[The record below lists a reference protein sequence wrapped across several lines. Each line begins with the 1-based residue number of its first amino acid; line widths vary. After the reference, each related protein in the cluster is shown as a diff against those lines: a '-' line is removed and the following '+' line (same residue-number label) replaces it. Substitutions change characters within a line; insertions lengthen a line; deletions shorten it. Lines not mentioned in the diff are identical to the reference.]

1 MHMVRPILA
10 HTSPWNLISFKDFPE
25 RLQVFGEA
33 HIHAGI
39 SDTSFQVQTKAI
51 KFINFS
57 QYSFETN
64 AKLYPI
70 ETNYQPPMYTNHVTS
85 DV

>member
-70 ETNYQPPMYTNHVTS
+70 
-85 DV
+85 